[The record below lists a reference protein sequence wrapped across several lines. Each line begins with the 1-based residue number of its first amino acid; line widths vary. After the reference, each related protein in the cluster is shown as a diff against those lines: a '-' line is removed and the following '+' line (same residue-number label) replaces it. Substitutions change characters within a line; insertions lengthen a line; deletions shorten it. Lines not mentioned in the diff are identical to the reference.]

1 MAAGGLCPS
10 HGAVE
15 VRAVGSAHGVLG
27 GFLGTRL
34 HPAELGCQQW
44 ERRCAWPTPFL
55 PAEEASQQRQPG
67 AGRTDRQTSGWPLLT
82 GAPGGLRRAANLAQ
96 QWDCKGG
103 HRRGE
108 RGRGGIMSAAAL
120 PSSLFFFFYFCLL
133 PLLSVQPAAPRAH
146 LEGGCYRRLGCAPGV
161 CSEPPP
167 PLVWDIV
174 DRGHQ
179 GGHNPMGKGH
189 FPAGGARAGAGGT
202 G

>member
-1 MAAGGLCPS
+1 MAAGGLRPS

-27 GFLGTRL
+27 GFLRTRL

-82 GAPGGLRRAANLAQ
+82 GALGGLRRAANLTQ
-96 QWDCKGG
+96 QRDCKGG

-120 PSSLFFFFYFCLL
+120 PSSLFFFFIFAFCLCFPCSL
-133 PLLSVQPAAPRAH
+133 QHRGLIWREAAT
-146 LEGGCYRRLGCAPGV
+146 GGWGAPLGCAQ
-161 CSEPPP
+161 SP
-167 PLVWDIV
+167 PLPW
-174 DRGHQ
+174 
-179 GGHNPMGKGH
+179 
-189 FPAGGARAGAGGT
+189 FGT
-202 G
+202 